1 MPRHEPRSSAP
12 RHPEPELDLTC
23 VDGGTSG
30 KAVGGGRLDH
40 GRAPRT
46 AGAGL
51 GNGGGSRP
59 PLVFTSRPPKRSI
72 WARSMRALSTLRTSW
87 GRSKRLRRSSTNR
100 AHESKRRWHNVRP
113 PCPSSRRVQQMPGL
127 LDIGMHLLDQR
138 FSAGVLDLSAQPGI
152 EVDSDFDVVKLKI
165 ITI

>member
-40 GRAPRT
+40 GRAART

-51 GNGGGSRP
+51 GNRRRKP
-59 PLVFTSRPPKRSI
+59 
-72 WARSMRALSTLRTSW
+72 STF
-87 GRSKRLRRSSTNR
+87 
-100 AHESKRRWHNVRP
+100 
-113 PCPSSRRVQQMPGL
+113 GL
-127 LDIGMHLLDQR
+127 HLT
-138 FSAGVLDLSAQPGI
+138 AAEALDLGAFDASLVNAPDLVGPVKALAAQLHEPSARI
-152 EVDSDFDVVKLKI
+152 EAALA
-165 ITI
+165 